1 MRAASDRVCVGLLT
15 LRSRADR
22 CQVILDV
29 TPLSLGIETAGGVM
43 TKIIERGSTIP
54 TRKAQTFSTY
64 ADSQPAVNIQVFEGE
79 RAMTKDNHLL
89 GNFEL
94 SGIPP
99 APRGVPQIE
108 VSFEINADGLL
119 HVGAVDKATGK
130 DRKIAIT
137 NDKGRLTQD
146 DIEQML
152 ADAQKFEQED
162 REARERIE
170 ARNKL
175 EGYVYSMKS
184 TLTDADKGVADK
196 ISDEDKE
203 RVERALEEANEWLDD
218 NMSSDKEALEDKLAE
233 LQATCGP
240 VIQKVYN
247 NGPNEPGGSA
257 EDEVDGEYEL

>member
-1 MRAASDRVCVGLLT
+1 VHHIRSPDIVASR
-15 LRSRADR
+15 R
-22 CQVILDV
+22 
-29 TPLSLGIETAGGVM
+29 
-43 TKIIERGSTIP
+43 
-54 TRKAQTFSTY
+54 
-64 ADSQPAVNIQVFEGE
+64 
-79 RAMTKDNHLL
+79 
-89 GNFEL
+89 
-94 SGIPP
+94 P
-99 APRGVPQIE
+99 APAQ

-240 VIQKVYN
+240 VIQKVYD
-247 NGPNEPGGSA
+247 NGANEPGGSA